1 MKEAQIFAIRRT
13 VHHKPHR
20 NMGNLRPKWGSSYI
34 LCLLVASTVVIVRLQ
49 SLCLAKMAW
58 CHYALQRYSKNFNYR
73 NFWCYIS
80 AILDK
85 IYLNYARNNDFT
97 LPFREKVVPLQAKKQ
112 KYFICQVRY
121 GTIFVYRADEDNYA
135 SWFRVM
141 ITIQDLY
148 NIVENK
154 ISNEIQKSIIR
165 NNFPPQI
172 AERMCSAIDG
182 QEDADHF
189 MRLLNEYNEWMVQ
202 QQRQQEALIEFL
214 RQYRS

>member
-1 MKEAQIFAIRRT
+1 MQGT
-13 VHHKPHR
+13 
-20 NMGNLRPKWGSSYI
+20 
-34 LCLLVASTVVIVRLQ
+34 
-49 SLCLAKMAW
+49 
-58 CHYALQRYSKNFNYR
+58 
-73 NFWCYIS
+73 
-80 AILDK
+80 
-85 IYLNYARNNDFT
+85 
-97 LPFREKVVPLQAKKQ
+97 KQ

-154 ISNEIQKSIIR
+154 ISNEMQKSIIR

-182 QEDADHF
+182 QENADHF